1 MMQQHRRYSILIVED
16 DSDLQVLLQN
26 ILQRDYDVT
35 IADNG
40 LEALKTLESGKH
52 PDLIIADIM
61 MPVLDGL
68 TMVDA
73 IKKHRDTKTIPI
85 IFLTA
90 KSTPKDVIDG
100 IGAGAKYYIT
110 KPFKID
116 DLLAKVKKILR

>member
-1 MMQQHRRYSILIVED
+1 MTAARYRILIVED
-16 DSDLQVLLQN
+16 DSDLQILLRN
-26 ILQRDYDVT
+26 ILKREYDVLF
-35 IADNG
+35 ADNG
-40 LEALKTLESGKH
+40 LEALKILEQQAN

-61 MPVLDGL
+61 MPILDGL

-73 IKKHRDTKTIPI
+73 IKKHKSTRDIPV

-100 IGAGAKYYIT
+100 ISVGAKFYIT

-116 DLLAKVKKILR
+116 DLLSKIKKILK

>member
-1 MMQQHRRYSILIVED
+1 MTAAGKKYRIMIVED
-16 DSDLQVLLQN
+16 DSDLQILLKN
-26 ILQRDYDVT
+26 ILHKEYEVT

-40 LEALKTLESGKH
+40 LEALKVLESQTL

-61 MPVLDGL
+61 MPILDGL

-73 IKKHRDTKTIPI
+73 IKKHRDTKNIPV

-100 IGAGAKYYIT
+100 ISAGAKYYIT

-116 DLLAKVKKILR
+116 DLLSKVKKILR

>member
-1 MMQQHRRYSILIVED
+1 MAGKKYKILVVED
-16 DSDLQVLLQN
+16 DVDLQTLLRS
-26 ILQRDYDVT
+26 ILQKDYEVI

-40 LEALKTLESGKH
+40 LEALKAIESGPH

-61 MPVLDGL
+61 MPILDGL

-73 IKKHRDTKTIPI
+73 IKKHKETKSIPV

-100 IGAGAKYYIT
+100 ISAGAKYYIT
-110 KPFKID
+110 KPFRID
-116 DLLAKVKKILR
+116 DLLNKVKKILV